1 VKKFSL
7 TQYAKRQ
14 GRIETI
20 GEMLDN
26 EMQKV
31 NIKRWQKIDVNVQNG
46 MKGMGERHLKGC
58 FK

>member
-20 GEMLDN
+20 GEILDD
-26 EMQKV
+26 EMKKV
-31 NIKRWQKIDVNVQNG
+31 NIKRWQKINVNVQ
-46 MKGMGERHLKGC
+46 ME
-58 FK
+58 